1 MCLNMKNIQSA
12 LFIVT
17 LLFLIFQNATAQ
29 TAIRNNYVSETDVP
43 HLEIE
48 RAMIY
53 VPDTSWMYSHHASI
67 THFKN
72 KFIAIWSNGIIDE
85 DKPGQ
90 RVAFSTSK
98 DFVHWSKPQVLAAP
112 SVYKDD
118 TLNVLTAAGFYQF
131 NDTLV
136 AYYGEYSPYKTNI
149 HLWAKITTDGEH
161 WSEAIN
167 MHIVEGVEMVSCEW
181 NRLNRIRIS

>member
-1 MCLNMKNIQSA
+1 
-12 LFIVT
+12 
-17 LLFLIFQNATAQ
+17 
-29 TAIRNNYVSETDVP
+29 
-43 HLEIE
+43 
-48 RAMIY
+48 
-53 VPDTSWMYSHHASI
+53 
-67 THFKN
+67 
-72 KFIAIWSNGIIDE
+72 
-85 DKPGQ
+85 
-90 RVAFSTSK
+90 
-98 DFVHWSKPQVLAAP
+98 VLAAP